1 MKKIFLSLFILV
13 MTTTLCGCEKTETIK
28 DTITTEKEIIVDYSS
43 STSFENAVNKD
54 EKVKGKIVK
63 VLVLDTI
70 EVIEN
75 LTKFKTGNNLIFS
88 CNEKIDISK
97 EDYVVVRIL
106 DEPEKIDNNF
116 QVKFEFIK
124 LYKNKENITIDN
136 NEKEESNITED
147 NTNNDKKIKMIKE
160 SSNYIG
166 LDKTEVEKE
175 FKEKGFSYIELVE
188 KKTSDSNNKNNS
200 IYSITINNKEFI
212 IDEEFSIDDKV
223 IITYWK
229 YEKPVSEY
237 ELAFIRDMSNY
248 DLYYMFDTDTKK
260 VVYFG
265 TNDTYIENGMY
276 SGEFNTGVTINW
288 LHGEWTEKFINK
300 DSSNTATL
308 IDGNNFEWKY
318 EKCEVSKAQKI
329 LDNLK

>member
-13 MTTTLCGCEKTETIK
+13 MIVALCGCEKTETIK
-28 DTITTEKEIIVDYSS
+28 DTITNEKEIVVDYSS
-43 STSFENAVNKD
+43 STSFENAINKS

-63 VLVLDTI
+63 VLVLDIVETT
-70 EVIEN
+70 EN
-75 LTKFKTGNNLIFS
+75 LTKFKSGNSLIFS
-88 CNEKIDISK
+88 CKDKIDISK
-97 EDYVVVRIL
+97 EDYVVIKVL
-106 DEPEKIDNNF
+106 EEPEKIDNNF
-116 QVKFEFIK
+116 QVNFELIK
-124 LYKNKENITIDN
+124 LYKNNEDITVDDN
-136 NEKEESNITED
+136 KKEESNIKED
-147 NTNNDKKIKMIKE
+147 NTNNDKKIKMVKE

-166 LDKTEVEKE
+166 LDKTEIEKE
-175 FKEKGFSYIELVE
+175 FKEKGFSNIELLE

-200 IYSITINNKEFI
+200 IYSITINNKEFTK
-212 IDEEFSIDDKV
+212 DEEFSKDDKV

-237 ELAFIRDMSNY
+237 ELAFIRDMSSY

-265 TNDTYIENGMY
+265 TNDTYIENGTY
-276 SGEFNTGVTINW
+276 SGDFNSGVTISW
-288 LHGEWTEKFINK
+288 SHGEWTEKFINK

-318 EKCEVSKAQKI
+318 EKCEVSKAQKV
-329 LDNLK
+329 LDDLK